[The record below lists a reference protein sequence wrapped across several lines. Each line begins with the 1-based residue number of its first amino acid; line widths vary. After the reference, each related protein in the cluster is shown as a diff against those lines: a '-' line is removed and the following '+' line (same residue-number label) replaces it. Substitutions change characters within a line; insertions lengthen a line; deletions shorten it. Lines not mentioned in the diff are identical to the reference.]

1 MRIGSLRSKMSY
13 FSVIYNRHDE
23 YAKGRLI
30 SLLSALITSFYNVF
44 ITGIF
49 YTGFLTMYGISIT
62 DFGVITFIPYIANCF
77 SLFSSSVLKNI
88 KKRKW
93 ALLGSK
99 VFYYFMYIVAVTVMP
114 EIVTDQAARMYWFIA
129 ILFVGNA
136 VYALFNPGITAW
148 FYNFYPKEN
157 HKRNRY
163 ILLNQVFSS
172 IMSCI
177 ILLLSG
183 ILTDAVAGSP
193 HQKTL
198 IISLRYLA
206 FFLVLID
213 VFMQS
218 RAKEYPYAE
227 SENIKLYQVFTLPFK
242 YKKFILCMGL
252 MFFWNFIA
260 NLNNGLWNYHL
271 LNHMHFSYTLI
282 NSMSMMYT
290 AILIALAP
298 VWQRILRRF
307 SWVKTFG
314 LTNLVWVPTEF
325 AFFMMTI
332 ERGYLYVPLCVIQN
346 ILSVGLNLSYAN
358 ILYMN
363 LPEENS
369 TMHVAFNIVGCNFF
383 AFLGLLTGTFV
394 SSITGD
400 ETVFFMGMNMYSVQ
414 LTTVMRGITMFIM
427 GIICTFG
434 WKAFSRESDIREI
447 EERNQLIKASRKNG
461 IKMRPRLRIKR
472 FWRH

>member
-1 MRIGSLRSKMSY
+1 MQGAAVMRLNHLRDKMAY
-13 FSVIYNRHDE
+13 FSVIYNLKDE

-30 SLLSALITSFYNVF
+30 SLLSALMTSFYNVF

-77 SLFSSSVLKNI
+77 SVFSSSVLKHF

-93 ALLGSK
+93 ILLASK
-99 VFYYFMYIVAVTVMP
+99 TFFYFMYIIGITVMP
-114 EIVTDQAARMYWFIA
+114 EIVKEQSARMYWFIA

-136 VYALFNPGITAW
+136 VNALFSPGLATW
-148 FYNFYPKEN
+148 FYNFYPQDN
-157 HKRNRY
+157 LKRNRY
-163 ILLNQVFSS
+163 ILLNQIFSS
-172 IMSCI
+172 VMSCL
-177 ILLLSG
+177 ILMLSG

-198 IISLRYLA
+198 IIALRYFA
-206 FFLVLID
+206 FVLVLID

-227 SENIKLYQVFTLPFK
+227 ASDVKLLQVFTLPFR
-242 YKKFILCMGL
+242 YRKFILCMAL
-252 MFFWNFIA
+252 MFFWNYIA

-282 NSMSMMYT
+282 NTMSMLYT
-290 AILIALAP
+290 VTLILLAP
-298 VWQRILRRF
+298 AWQRMIRRY

-314 LTNLVWVPTEF
+314 ITNLIWVPTEF
-325 AFFMMTI
+325 AFFCMTI
-332 ERGYLYVPLCVIQN
+332 ERTWMFVPLGIIQN
-346 ILSVGLNLSYAN
+346 ILSIGLNLSYAN

-369 TMHVAFNIVGCNFF
+369 TMHIAFNVVGCNFF
-383 AFLGLLTGTFV
+383 AFLGLLTGTWI
-394 SSITGD
+394 SGITGD
-400 ETVFFMGMNMYSVQ
+400 STILFLGMNIYSVQ
-414 LTTVMRGITMFIM
+414 FTTIVRGVTQFAI
-427 GIICTFG
+427 GLICMLG
-434 WKAFSRESDIREI
+434 WKAFTKDEDIREV
-447 EERNQLIKASRKNG
+447 EERAQLLKKRRK
-461 IKMRPRLRIKR
+461 KT
-472 FWRH
+472 

>member
-1 MRIGSLRSKMSY
+1 MKITGLRDKMSY
-13 FSVIYNRHDE
+13 FSAIYNLKDD

-30 SLLSALITSFYNVF
+30 SLLSALMTSFYNVF

-62 DFGVITFIPYIANCF
+62 DFGIITFIPYIANCF
-77 SLFSSSVLKNI
+77 SIFSSSVLKNI

-93 ALLGSK
+93 VLLGSK
-99 VFYYFMYIVAVTVMP
+99 IFYYFMYIIAITVMP

-129 ILFVGNA
+129 ILFVGSA
-136 VYALFNPGITAW
+136 VYALFSPGLTTW
-148 FYNFYPKEN
+148 FYNFYPADN
-157 HKRNRY
+157 VKRNRY

-172 IMSCI
+172 IMSCV

-198 IISLRYLA
+198 IVVLRYLA
-206 FFLVLID
+206 FVLVLID
-213 VFMQS
+213 VLMQA
-218 RAKEYPYAE
+218 RAKEYPYVE
-227 SENIKLYQVFTLPFK
+227 TEDVKLLQVFTLPFR
-242 YKKFILCMGL
+242 YKKFILCMAL
-252 MFFWNFIA
+252 MFFWNFIG

-282 NSMSMMYT
+282 NTMSMLYT
-290 AILIALAP
+290 VTLIFLAP
-298 VWQRILRRF
+298 MWQRMIRRY

-314 LTNLVWVPTEF
+314 ITNLIWVPTEF
-325 AFFMMTI
+325 AFFCMTI
-332 ERGYLYVPLCVIQN
+332 ESTYLYVPLGMIQN
-346 ILSVGLNLSYAN
+346 ILSIGLNLSYAN

-369 TMHVAFNIVGCNFF
+369 TMHIAFNVVGCNFF
-383 AFLGLLTGTFV
+383 AFLGLLTGTWV

-400 ETVFFMGMNMYSVQ
+400 NTILFLGMNVYSVQ
-414 LTTVMRGITMFIM
+414 FTTVLRGISQFIIGM
-427 GIICTFG
+427 ICVVG
-434 WKAFSRESDIREI
+434 WRAFTRDEDIREV
-447 EERNQLIKASRKNG
+447 EERMQLGKK
-461 IKMRPRLRIKR
+461 KKR
-472 FWRH
+472 NLF